1 MRHEL
6 PEDITSLVK
15 LVSVHRSLYDDPAI
29 FELELE
35 RIFGRAWIYVGH
47 ESQVR
52 GPGDYFCTQV
62 GRKPIV
68 VVRGPDRALHV
79 LHNQCAHRGAMVV
92 ALDKGKGSARLVRAP
107 TPWARRSPAPAT
119 WFNKRARPSA
129 VLAIS

>member
-6 PEDITSLVK
+6 LGDVTSLVK
-15 LVSVHRSLYDDPAI
+15 PASVHRSLYDDPAI

-47 ESQVR
+47 ESQAR
-52 GPGDYFCTQV
+52 EPGDYFCTQV

-68 VVRGPDRALHV
+68 VVRGPDKTLHV

-92 ALDKGKGSARLVRAP
+92 ALDKGRTDEFQCCYHGDGWPGPRLQASSRAS
-107 TPWARRSPAPAT
+107 R
-119 WFNKRARPSA
+119 
-129 VLAIS
+129 